1 MDMEGQRTQD
11 MTFKERLKYIMTR
24 WNFVIYMAVMTCMFV
39 TVTGVNFWFTDYYI
53 QVLGVEQ
60 GKAF

>member
-1 MDMEGQRTQD
+1 